1 MGCQVYNFQWKTGY
15 KMFKSYSQV
24 HNTTKEAAVAIC
36 FWTQEERL
44 LFLIELG
51 NCKCVRTLNNP
62 RSLSYSSSNLI
73 LTDIELIEL
82 FWIDVIQHN
91 HIIACNFFNFN
102 MNYVLVNVLVLTYC
116 DGWTSISL
124 CWSEFYIQDIVC
136 SVILNPKFSI

>member
-1 MGCQVYNFQWKTGY
+1 
-15 KMFKSYSQV
+15 MFKSYSQV

-51 NCKCVRTLNNP
+51 NCKRVRTLNNP

-91 HIIACNFFNFN
+91 HIIACNF
-102 MNYVLVNVLVLTYC
+102 
-116 DGWTSISL
+116 
-124 CWSEFYIQDIVC
+124 
-136 SVILNPKFSI
+136 ILIWIMFLLMF